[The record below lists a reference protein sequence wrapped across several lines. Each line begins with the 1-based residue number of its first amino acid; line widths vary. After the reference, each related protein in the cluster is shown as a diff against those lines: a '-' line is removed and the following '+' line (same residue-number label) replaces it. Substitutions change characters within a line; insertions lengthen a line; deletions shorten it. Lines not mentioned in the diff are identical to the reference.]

1 VKFWG
6 ICQYCIPQIRVVRDG
21 FLDELR
27 EMGGKGHGLE
37 RSGLRVQGSE
47 PEAFQP
53 ECWNHGKMEYWVI
66 KESLKK

>member
-1 VKFWG
+1 
-6 ICQYCIPQIRVVRDG
+6 
-21 FLDELR
+21 
-27 EMGGKGHGLE
+27 MGGKGHGLE